1 MYLNESTQKVLRNAG
16 IIAENEVVMQEGDLY
31 IAVNVVSNH
40 RRIVSIDN
48 KLLENKSNS
57 KLLKG

>member
-1 MYLNESTQKVLRNAG
+1 MYLNENTQKVLRTAG
-16 IIAENEVVMQEGDLY
+16 VITENEVVMKEGDLY

-40 RRIVSIDN
+40 RRIINIDN